1 MAVFK
6 SLMRRPGPRAAAC
19 WLGARYIKLVRRTG
33 NWRIEGSEFPERLL
47 AENKPFLVAFWHGR
61 LMMMSEA
68 WPYDTPFQMVIS
80 HHADGELIS
89 KIIRILGFGTLAGST
104 SRGGAP
110 VLRAMIR
117 ALAAGD
123 CVGITP
129 DGPRGPR
136 MRAAQG
142 AVQAARLAG
151 VPILP
156 IAFAARPNRMTRSW
170 DRMMIP
176 LPFGHGVFRWG
187 QPIEIA
193 RNADVPEATDKLEEA
208 LNGLVRTLD
217 DEMGLPPIEPAP
229 VAPSD
234 DPSSALTEAHR

>member
-1 MAVFK
+1 MAVLK
-6 SLMRRPGPRAAAC
+6 SLMRRTGPRAAAC
-19 WLGARYIKLVRRTG
+19 WLGARYIKLVQRTG
-33 NWRIEGSEFPERLL
+33 RWRIEGAEFPERLL
-47 AENKPFLVAFWHGR
+47 ADNKPFLVAFWHGR

-68 WPYDTPFQMVIS
+68 WPYDTPFRMVIS

-89 KIIRILGFGTLAGST
+89 KTIRILGFGTLAGST
-104 SRGGAP
+104 SRGGVS
-110 VLRAMIR
+110 VLRGMLR

-136 MRAAQG
+136 MRAAPG

-156 IAFAARPNRMTRSW
+156 IAFTARPNRMAHSW

-176 LPFGHGVFRWG
+176 LPFGRGVFRWG
-187 QPIEIA
+187 APIE
-193 RNADVPEATDKLEEA
+193 ATGRLEEA
-208 LNGLVRTLD
+208 LNRLVRDLD
-217 DEMGLPPIEPAP
+217 DEMGLPLVEPAP
-229 VAPSD
+229 
-234 DPSSALTEAHR
+234 SSGGSSGQMAEARS